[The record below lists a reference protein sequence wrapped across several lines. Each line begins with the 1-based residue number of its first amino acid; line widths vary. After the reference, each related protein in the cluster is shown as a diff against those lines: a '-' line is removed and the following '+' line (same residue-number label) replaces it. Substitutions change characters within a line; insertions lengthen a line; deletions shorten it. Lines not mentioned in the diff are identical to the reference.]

1 MKKPLLIIILIAL
14 VALGAGGVALFWEVI
29 QTAASAFLSMF
40 VSILPFL
47 DMEQKILC
55 KVATILIVQALCGLG
70 FIISWKTEKKIGHVI
85 SALIDV
91 IATMLLVIA

>member
-1 MKKPLLIIILIAL
+1 MKKSLLVIILITL
-14 VALGAGGVALFWEVI
+14 VALGAGGIALAWDVI
-29 QTAASAFLSMF
+29 QIVASAFLSMF

-47 DMEQKILC
+47 DIEQKILC